1 MFAAGTETSSSTL
14 VWAMV
19 QMMKNPSIL
28 AKAQAEVREAFR
40 DKATFDEND
49 VEELKYLKL
58 VIKETLRLHP
68 PVPLLVPRECREET
82 IINGYTIPVK
92 TKVMVNVWALG
103 RDSKYWDDAESF
115 KPERFKQLSMDFVG
129 NNFEY
134 LPFGGGRRICPGI
147 SFGLAN
153 VYLPLAQ
160 MLYHFDWK
168 LPTGVEPKDL
178 DLTELVGVAATR
190 KSDLIL
196 IATPYQP
203 PRE

>member
-1 MFAAGTETSSSTL
+1 
-14 VWAMV
+14 MV

-82 IINGYTIPVK
+82 IINGYTSREDQSHGK
-92 TKVMVNVWALG
+92 CLG
-103 RDSKYWDDAESF
+103 RD
-115 KPERFKQLSMDFVG
+115 LSSCLWTLLATILNIFP
-129 NNFEY
+129 
-134 LPFGGGRRICPGI
+134 LAGGRRICPGI

-168 LPTGVEPKDL
+168 LPTGMEPKDL